1 MRVWIKNT
9 AGKPDSMLTFAV
21 GGFFTVIGAIT
32 CSILAGSKFVIGA
45 QEVMI
50 SSPDATLVTAFLGA
64 TLLAYVNRRN
74 KKDDLSHELKKL
86 ELEMEKGEE

>member
-21 GGFFTVIGAIT
+21 GGFFTTIGALLA
-32 CSILAGSKFVIGA
+32 SIIEGTKFIVGSQEIVISA
-45 QEVMI
+45 
-50 SSPDATLVTAFLGA
+50 PDATIVGAFLGA

-74 KKDDLSHELKKL
+74 KKDDLAHELTKLKL
-86 ELEMEKGEE
+86 EKEEDV